1 MYAMSL
7 AILGICVAGVILK
20 ESPMKLNRV
29 MSYAILAM
37 LLLCGANELFGK
49 DVTVDASGA
58 GDFKTVQ
65 AAIDSVPSKNSER
78 VRILIKPGTYEEQLQ
93 VPKDKPMVSLIGQG
107 GKPEETVLTFHLKA
121 SDPKADGSGNVGTT
135 GSASAT
141 INGNDFVAENL
152 TFANSAGDNVGQ
164 AVAVKTNGDRLVF
177 RNCRFTSFQDTL
189 YPSGKGRCYFK
200 DCYITGD
207 TDFIFG
213 NATAVFDHCTI
224 NSSDAGFIT
233 AANTTPQ
240 QAAGFVFLDCT
251 LTASDAAATKPAS
264 VWLGRPWQWDRGS
277 KASVVFIRTKM
288 GPHINPKGWHPW
300 DQEKNTD
307 PGSVTSYGEFGS
319 TDAEGKPLDVSQR
332 VTWAYPIAEGDVAK
346 YTIEKVLSGD
356 DHWDPMTAGK

>member
-121 SDPKADGSGNVGTT
+121 SDPKAD
-135 GSASAT
+135 
-141 INGNDFVAENL
+141 
-152 TFANSAGDNVGQ
+152 
-164 AVAVKTNGDRLVF
+164 
-177 RNCRFTSFQDTL
+177 
-189 YPSGKGRCYFK
+189 
-200 DCYITGD
+200 
-207 TDFIFG
+207 
-213 NATAVFDHCTI
+213 
-224 NSSDAGFIT
+224 
-233 AANTTPQ
+233 
-240 QAAGFVFLDCT
+240 
-251 LTASDAAATKPAS
+251 
-264 VWLGRPWQWDRGS
+264 
-277 KASVVFIRTKM
+277 
-288 GPHINPKGWHPW
+288 
-300 DQEKNTD
+300 
-307 PGSVTSYGEFGS
+307 
-319 TDAEGKPLDVSQR
+319 
-332 VTWAYPIAEGDVAK
+332 
-346 YTIEKVLSGD
+346 
-356 DHWDPMTAGK
+356 